1 MKLMRESLVGSTF
14 CVSSYIKAKK
24 VILPNSMQRA
34 TDASVGIFE
43 ALPHGSLPLVNF
55 PPSFIK
61 IKFTDNSVNLK
72 DTT

>member
-14 CVSSYIKAKK
+14 CVSSYMKAKR
-24 VILPNSMQRA
+24 LTLFNSMQRT
-34 TDASVGIFE
+34 TDASVGILE
-43 ALPHGSLPLVNF
+43 ALHYGSLPLANF

>member
-14 CVSSYIKAKK
+14 CASSYIKAKR
-24 VILPNSMQRA
+24 VTLPNSMQRT
-34 TDASVGIFE
+34 TDVSVGIFE
-43 ALPHGSLPLVNF
+43 ALPYGSLPLATF

-61 IKFTDNSVNLK
+61 IKFTNNSVNLK